1 MTTRSGLKNQRR
13 EFSSGILAVLVI
25 LALLPYVIVV
35 AMRWDEPPAAT
46 DGDYAQYLLHAKA
59 LVEGRPYT
67 DIGYI
72 YSAQNLVG
80 PRAQPPGWPI
90 VLAPFVAVFGT
101 HSPVFKLL
109 VVLLVASFAV
119 VAACYFLRRGEVV
132 FGIAVAATVPLAL
145 TTDHATSSALSD
157 PLFCLLV
164 WLTLLLADQS
174 GPISWRRGVA
184 LAGLTAAA
192 ISVRI
197 AGVALIP
204 ALLLFALYRE
214 KGDRARVI
222 VPVMALVV
230 VGTVFAWRR
239 LAMVPF
245 LDRSL
250 SMPALSTLVTAYRG
264 AFGVGTLYPF
274 ASNRANDIYHLAV
287 SIPLLFGAGVFL
299 RERYRTALAS
309 FALAYVALLVFSP
322 VAESRYAWPLLPL
335 LTVGTCAGVMW
346 ILEKLRGS
354 GVGGGL
360 MARRAAVLGGAALL
374 IGATVQLLL
383 RPARY
388 SLTDDPDT
396 IALFQWLQATRDTT
410 DLRVVFTNPRVLT
423 LETNV
428 PAMGIPF
435 GTPDE
440 VVAELIKKE
449 ITHVVIPRKHLTRR
463 AEYLLAEVAAGRSG
477 QFVPVFSNATHDVRK
492 FVAHPSLSPGSG
504 TTTMSY
510 AR

>member
-13 EFSSGILAVLVI
+13 NLSSGILAVLVI
-25 LALLPYVIVV
+25 LALLPYAVVV

-72 YSAQNLVG
+72 YSEYNLVG
-80 PRAQPPGWPI
+80 PRAQPPGWPV

-109 VVLLVASFAV
+109 VVLLVAAFGV
-119 VAACYFLRRGEVV
+119 VAAWYFLRRGEVV
-132 FGIAVAATVPLAL
+132 FGIAVAGTVPLAM

-164 WLTLLLADQS
+164 WVTLLVGDRD
-174 GPISWRRGVA
+174 GPVSWRRGVI

-197 AGVALIP
+197 AGIALIP
-204 ALLLFALYRE
+204 ALLLFALYRD
-214 KGDRARVI
+214 GRDRTRVM

-230 VGTVFAWRR
+230 VGAVFAWQRF
-239 LAMVPF
+239 AMVPF

-274 ASNRANDIYHLAV
+274 GSNRANDIYHVAV
-287 SIPLLFGAGVFL
+287 VIPLLLGIGVFL
-299 RERYRTALAS
+299 RQRFRTALAS
-309 FALAYVALLVFSP
+309 FTLAYVVLLVFSP

-335 LTVGTCAGVMW
+335 LTVGICAGVMW
-346 ILEKLRGS
+346 ILGQLRAT
-354 GVGGGL
+354 GVGL
-360 MARRAAVLGGAALL
+360 MARRVAVMGGAALL

-396 IALFQWLQATRDTT
+396 IALFHWLQATRDTS
-410 DLRVVFTNPRVLT
+410 DVRVVFTNPRVLT
-423 LETNV
+423 LETGV
-428 PAMGIPF
+428 PSMGIPY

-440 VVAELIKKE
+440 VVAELTKKQ
-449 ITHVVIPRKHLTRR
+449 ITHVVVPRKHLTRR
-463 AEYLLAEVAAGRSG
+463 AEYLLGEVAAERSG
-477 QFVPVFSNATHDVRK
+477 HFVPVFSNATHDVRK
-492 FVAHPSLSPGSG
+492 FVAHPSLVPESG
-504 TTTMSY
+504 TTAMLHS
-510 AR
+510 R